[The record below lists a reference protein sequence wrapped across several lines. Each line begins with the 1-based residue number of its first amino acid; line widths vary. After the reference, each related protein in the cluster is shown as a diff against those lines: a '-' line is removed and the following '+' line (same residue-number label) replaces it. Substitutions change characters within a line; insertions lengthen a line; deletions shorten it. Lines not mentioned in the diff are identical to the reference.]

1 MMMSRTMSAATSA
14 RLILVVLATLLLA
27 APVRA
32 EGWKARL
39 NSHALSPERL
49 LAITKDGQTLFMLAH
64 QSPLKVARQFPCTT
78 GQSDGDK
85 LVEGDLKTPE
95 GVYFVGHKMP
105 AGNLDY
111 ELYGGVAYS
120 LNFPNPVD
128 RIKGKTGS
136 GIWIHGRG
144 KSLAPRDTRGCVA
157 LNTDDLRSLEGDLKR
172 GTPVVIAKDVAWSEE
187 PGEADATAQA
197 LAGILRSWAHD
208 WEGRGDAYFSHYDQD
223 KYALSEHKAFS
234 AFTAYKRGIFASK
247 PWIQVM
253 VENVRA
259 LPGPDYWVTA
269 FDQYY
274 RTVGMTNTVGKRFYW
289 QEAKPGDWRIV
300 GEEYTEAS
308 EDLEPKYLA
317 AKTVEVRKVLDGWLE
332 AWRKADL
339 KAYLAYYD
347 AKAEQ
352 GKVRGKAAIGDYKKS
367 VWQAKPPAKVEMDS
381 LSVSLNSQGLEAR
394 FVQTYR
400 DAGGYSDRGLKTLV
414 LAPEGDGWVILSEDW
429 RALP

>member
-1 MMMSRTMSAATSA
+1 MSAAKSV
-14 RLILVVLATLLLA
+14 RLLLVALVTLLLA
-27 APVRA
+27 APAQA
-32 EGWKARL
+32 EGWKVRL
-39 NSHALSPERL
+39 NSYALSPDHL
-49 LAITKDGQTLFMLAH
+49 LAITKDNQTLFMLAH

-95 GVYFVGHKMP
+95 GVYFVGHRMP

-157 LNTDDLRSLEGDLKR
+157 LNTDDLRSMEGDLKQ
-172 GTPVVIAKDVAWSEE
+172 GTPVIIAKDVSWSEE
-187 PGEADATAQA
+187 PGEAGTTAQA
-197 LAGILRSWAHD
+197 LADNLRTWARD
-208 WEGRGDAYFSHYDQD
+208 WSGRGDAYFSHYDQV
-223 KYALSEHKAFS
+223 KYAASEHKAFS
-234 AFTAYKRGIFASK
+234 AFVSYKRGIFASK
-247 PWIQVM
+247 PWIQVQ
-253 VENVRA
+253 VENVHV
-259 LPGPDYWVTA
+259 LPGPDYWVTT

-289 QEAKPGDWRIV
+289 QEAKPGDGDWRIV

-308 EDLEPKYLA
+308 EDLEPKYLV
-317 AKTVEVRKVLDGWLE
+317 AKTAEVRKMLE
-332 AWRKADL
+332 AWLASWRKADL
-339 KAYLAYYD
+339 KGYLAYYD

-352 GKVRGKAAIGDYKKS
+352 GKVRGREAIGDYKKS
-367 VWQAKPPAKVEMDS
+367 IWQSKPPVTVEMDS
-381 LSVSLNSQGLEAR
+381 LNVSMNSQGLEAR

-400 DAGGYSDRGLKTLV
+400 DASGYADRGLKTMV
-414 LAPEGDGWVILSEDW
+414 LAPEGDGWAILSEDW

>member
-1 MMMSRTMSAATSA
+1 MSLKSA
-14 RLILVVLATLLLA
+14 RILLVALAALLLA

-39 NSHALSPERL
+39 NSYALSPKRL

-64 QSPLKVARQFPCTT
+64 QSPLKMTRQFPCTT
-78 GQSDGDK
+78 GQSEGDK
-85 LVEGDLKTPE
+85 LVEGDMKTPE
-95 GVYFVGHKMP
+95 GVYFVGHRMP

-157 LNTDDLRSLEGDLKR
+157 LNTDDLRSMEGDLSR
-172 GTPVVIAKDVAWSEE
+172 GTPVIIAKDVSWSEE
-187 PGEADATAQA
+187 PGEAEPTAQA
-197 LAGILRSWAHD
+197 LADSLRSWARD
-208 WEGRGDAYFSHYDQD
+208 WEDRGDAYFGHYDQA
-223 KYALSEHKAFS
+223 KYAISERKPFPS
-234 AFTAYKRGIFASK
+234 FVAYKRGIFASK
-247 PWIQVM
+247 PWIQVQL
-253 VENVRA
+253 ENIRV
-259 LPGPDYWVTA
+259 LPGPDYWVTT

-317 AKTVEVRKVLDGWLE
+317 AKTAEVRKALEDWLE

-339 KAYLAYYD
+339 KGYLACYD
-347 AKAEQ
+347 AKAAQ
-352 GKVRGKAAIGDYKKS
+352 GKVRGREAIGEYKKS
-367 VWQAKPPAKVEMDS
+367 IWAAKPPAAVGMDS

-400 DAGGYSDRGLKTLV
+400 DAAGYSDRGLKTLV
-414 LAPEGDGWVILSEDW
+414 LAPQGRGWVILSEDW